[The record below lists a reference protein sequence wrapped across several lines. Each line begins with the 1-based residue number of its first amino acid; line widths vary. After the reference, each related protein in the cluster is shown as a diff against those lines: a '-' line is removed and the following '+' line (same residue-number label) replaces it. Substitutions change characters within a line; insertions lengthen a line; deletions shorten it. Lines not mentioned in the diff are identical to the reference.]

1 MNLTAQLTGLR
12 EETRGLTTVERARRC
27 CDLAKQLEKAGEYQ
41 AACEALSEF
50 WPERAGLPNLID
62 LDEAARAEVLL
73 RVGALSGWL
82 GSTDQA
88 TGSQE
93 TAKNLITQS
102 IDLFQQLGLAE
113 RVAEARGD
121 LALCYWREGS
131 FDEARVS
138 LVDALDCLSENDS
151 DLRALLLIRAGI
163 IEERTQQLHEAMR
176 FYNEAAPL
184 LNQSEDHALKG
195 SFHIEYGSVFLQL
208 AIQEHRE
215 DYMDRAL
222 MEYTAAS
229 LHFELAGN
237 TRYLARVENNLGHL
251 FFTIGKY
258 DEAHK
263 HLDRARRFFFALSDM
278 SMIAQVDDTR
288 ARTLLAEG
296 RVAEA

>member
-1 MNLTAQLTGLR
+1 GSTAQT
-12 EETRGLTTVERARRC
+12 E
-27 CDLAKQLEKAGEYQ
+27 
-41 AACEALSEF
+41 
-50 WPERAGLPNLID
+50 
-62 LDEAARAEVLL
+62 
-73 RVGALSGWL
+73 
-82 GSTDQA
+82 
-88 TGSQE
+88 GSQE

-102 IDLFQQLGLAE
+102 IELFQRLGLSE

-121 LALCYWREGS
+121 LALSYWREGS
-131 FDEARVS
+131 FDEARINLVEALNS
-138 LVDALDCLSENDS
+138 LGEKDS

-184 LNQSEDHALKG
+184 LDQSEDHALKG

-208 AIQEHRE
+208 AIPEHRE

-237 TRYLARVENNLGHL
+237 TRYLARVENNLGYL
-251 FFTIGKY
+251 SFTIGKY

-263 HLDRARRFFFALSDM
+263 HLDRKS
-278 SMIAQVDDTR
+278 V
-288 ARTLLAEG
+288 
-296 RVAEA
+296 V